1 MVEAVTWDVVVG
13 GNLIMTAKE
22 SRGEFTIP

>member
-1 MVEAVTWDVVVG
+1 MVEAVTWVAVVG
-13 GNLIMTAKE
+13 GNLIKTAKE